1 MKIKLLRRFCADEV
15 KLLLERM
22 DNHFAEEFQILES
35 KWDPL
40 LPNGEGFKRFTSI
53 EQHCIRSEYRAHLE
67 KFKKAQAYQEILE
80 RAMSP
85 AKTRWEYREEKEAQE
100 GVQRPKTLLTT
111 KAIKDQALSVL
122 EGELKKTYAQN
133 MLMQQPQFIPPQ
145 QSTLPD
151 PWAIR
156 KQ

>member
-22 DNHFAEEFQILES
+22 DNHFAEEFVIDDS
-35 KWDPL
+35 KWESL
-40 LPNGEGFKRFTSI
+40 LPHGQGFRLLTSI
-53 EQHCIRSEYRAHLE
+53 EQHCINTEYRAHLS

-85 AKTRWEYREEKEAQE
+85 AKTRWEYREEKE
-100 GVQRPKTLLTT
+100 GRPKTLLTT

-122 EGELKKTYAQN
+122 EEELKKSYAQSR
-133 MLMQQPQFIPPQ
+133 LMQQPQFIPPQ

-151 PWAIR
+151 PWAQL

>member
-22 DNHFAEEFQILES
+22 DNHFAEEFVIDDS
-35 KWDPL
+35 KWDSL
-40 LPNGEGFKRFTSI
+40 VKGDGFDRFTSI
-53 EQHCIRSEYRAHLE
+53 EKYCISTEYRAHLK
-67 KFKKAQAYQEILE
+67 KFRKAIAYQEILE

-85 AKTRWEYREEKEAQE
+85 AKTRWDYREEKE
-100 GVQRPKTLLTT
+100 GRPKTLLTT
-111 KAIKDQALSVL
+111 KAVADQALSVL
-122 EGELKKTYAQN
+122 EEELKKSYAQSR
-133 MLMQQPQFIPPQ
+133 LMQQSQFIPPQ

-151 PWAIR
+151 PWAQL